1 MKVDV
6 LMILEAKIEK
16 TFLSKQFCI
25 ERFTRPYMLYRNCDG
40 RGTLAYVRED
50 IPSKLIE
57 MNSPVESIS
66 VELIL
71 RTKKWLVNC
80 SYNASNGN
88 ICDHLRSLGKSL
100 DTLLTNY
107 NKVFLMEDFNAEE
120 ANIQVPTCFKN
131 PDNSKTIDLM
141 LTNSESA
148 AFKNHVH
155 LKQVFYLTFIK

>member
-1 MKVDV
+1 
-6 LMILEAKIEK
+6 MILETKIEK
-16 TFLSKQFCI
+16 TFLSKQFGI
-25 ERFTRPYMLYRNCDG
+25 ERFTRPYILYRNCDG

-50 IPSKLIE
+50 IPPKLIE

-107 NKVFLMEDFNAEE
+107 NKVLLMENFNVEE
-120 ANIQVPTCFKN
+120 DNIQVPTCFKN
-131 PDNSKTIDLM
+131 PENPKSIDLM
-141 LTNSESA
+141 LTTQSQQLS
-148 AFKNHVH
+148 K
-155 LKQVFYLTFIK
+155 LMCT